1 MFSAILTSL
10 LALTS
15 SVTARSVETRSLTPR
30 SITPPEGCPIP
41 TWKVD
46 DFRWFN
52 GSHSLDCIHS
62 EVDKNA
68 KGCLCG
74 RDWCEPNPDT
84 CNGTMVNVC
93 YTGMPNYQ
101 PWGYGPPQ
109 TLAIDFEDGLHCGDT
124 YIGYRV
130 HDIAHGESNCGY
142 ADRGLGRIVSFY
154 GSSNEEKSTG
164 HMDYVLGGGH
174 ALECA
179 NGSKI
184 TYSGSTD
191 FTLNCI
197 HDEFF
202 NATCTAEPFEV
213 PVLSYSWVN

>member
-1 MFSAILTSL
+1 MFSTILTGL
-10 LALTS
+10 LALSS
-15 SVTARSVETRSLTPR
+15 SVTAGAIQAR
-30 SITPPEGCPIP
+30 SIDPPEGCPIP
-41 TWKVD
+41 TWTVD
-46 DFRWFN
+46 SFNWFN
-52 GSHSLDCIHS
+52 GSHSLDCIHNQ
-62 EVDKNA
+62 EDITA

-74 RDWCEPNPDT
+74 REWCEPNPAT
-84 CNGTMVNVC
+84 CNGSMVNVC

-109 TLAIDFEDGLHCGDT
+109 TLHFEFEDGLKCGDT
-124 YIGYRV
+124 YIGYRI
-130 HDIAHGESNCGY
+130 HDIAHGASNCGY

-154 GSSNEEKSTG
+154 GSSNEATSTG
-164 HMDYVLGGGH
+164 RMDYVLGSGH

-191 FTLNCI
+191 FTLNCV

-202 NATCTAEPFEV
+202 NATCTAAPFEV